1 MRRRVIY
8 PHRDRIRRGR
18 YVFCVLVVRRVEC
31 LVLFTP
37 EGELKDLVSICQY
50 LVKGTALAENC
61 TYLEKSKVRHGRSI
75 LMS

>member
-1 MRRRVIY
+1 M
-8 PHRDRIRRGR
+8 
-18 YVFCVLVVRRVEC
+18 FCVLVVRRVEC

-37 EGELKDLVSICQY
+37 EGELKDLVAICQY

>member
-1 MRRRVIY
+1 M
-8 PHRDRIRRGR
+8 
-18 YVFCVLVVRRVEC
+18 FCVLVVRHVEC

-37 EGELKDLVSICQY
+37 EGELKDLVAICQY

>member
-1 MRRRVIY
+1 M
-8 PHRDRIRRGR
+8 
-18 YVFCVLVVRRVEC
+18 FCVLVVRRVEC

-37 EGELKDLVSICQY
+37 EGELKDLVAICQY

-61 TYLEKSKVRHGRSI
+61 TYLEKSKVRHERSI

>member
-1 MRRRVIY
+1 M
-8 PHRDRIRRGR
+8 
-18 YVFCVLVVRRVEC
+18 FCVLVVRRVEC

>member
-1 MRRRVIY
+1 M
-8 PHRDRIRRGR
+8 
-18 YVFCVLVVRRVEC
+18 FCVLVVRRVEC

-37 EGELKDLVSICQY
+37 EGELKDLVAICQY

-61 TYLEKSKVRHGRSI
+61 TYLEKSKVRRGRSI